1 MRFSHKLI
9 VNDEIRHCRVM
20 KSIMEVFFEEYLFH
34 SISGLAKPLFLELN
48 SHGNVILR
56 ALI

>member
-1 MRFSHKLI
+1 
-9 VNDEIRHCRVM
+9 M